1 MARFQAAPLQPVKR
15 ELDAAGGVDHFARES
30 RMRRAAYIAELGA
43 QLAALA
49 READLDLVAYL
60 LDMSVIEARSS
71 ALQSQDR

>member
-1 MARFQAAPLQPVKR
+1 
-15 ELDAAGGVDHFARES
+15 
-30 RMRRAAYIAELGA
+30 MRRAAYIAELGA